1 MCILQLQGIVMPR
14 ATHHPKGETFN
25 FRIDPALKAAFTQAT
40 EAEDKPAAQVL
51 REFMRAYVERQRRKA
66 FEAEAR
72 RQSLTIAQQ
81 ARNPQSDEAR
91 SLKELESLLDADDFA
106 DEWKA

>member
-1 MCILQLQGIVMPR
+1 MPR
-14 ATHHPKGETFN
+14 ATQHPKEETFN
-25 FRIDPALKAAFTQAT
+25 FRLDPALKTAFTQAA

-51 REFMRAYVERQRRKA
+51 REFMRAYVERRRQRLA

-72 RQSLTIAQQ
+72 RQSLVIA
-81 ARNPQSDEAR
+81 ARAQDPDSDEAR
-91 SLKELESLLDADDFA
+91 SIRELDALLDADDFR

>member
-1 MCILQLQGIVMPR
+1 MPR
-14 ATHHPKGETFN
+14 VSQHPKADSFN

-51 REFMRAYVERQRRKA
+51 RDFMRAYVERRNRRA

-72 RQSLTIAQQ
+72 RQSREAATR
-81 ARNPQSDEAR
+81 ARDPRSDEAQ
-91 SLKELESLLDADDFA
+91 SLRDMEALLDTDDFA

>member
-1 MCILQLQGIVMPR
+1 MPR
-14 ATHHPKGETFN
+14 ASQHPKAETFN

-40 EAEDKPAAQVL
+40 ESEDKPAAQVL
-51 REFMRAYVERQRRKA
+51 RDFIRAYVERRQRKA

-72 RQSLTIAQQ
+72 RQSREAA
-81 ARNPQSDEAR
+81 ARARDPNTDEAQ
-91 SLKELESLLDADDFA
+91 SLSEMEAMFDEDHFG

>member
-1 MCILQLQGIVMPR
+1 MPR
-14 ATHHPKGETFN
+14 ASQHPKVDSFN

-51 REFMRAYVERQRRKA
+51 RDFMRAYVERRTRKA

-72 RQSLTIAQQ
+72 RQSLAAAER
-81 ARNPQSDEAR
+81 ARDPQSDEAQ
-91 SLKELESLLDADDFA
+91 SLRDMAALLDADDFG

>member
-1 MCILQLQGIVMPR
+1 MPR
-14 ATHHPKGETFN
+14 ATQHPKAETFN
-25 FRIDPALKAAFTQAT
+25 FRVDPSLKTAFTQAT

-51 REFMRAYVERQRRKA
+51 REFMRAYVERRDRRL

-72 RQSLTIAQQ
+72 RQSRAV
-81 ARNPQSDEAR
+81 AERAGDRESDEAR
-91 SLKELESLLDADDFA
+91 SLRELGALFDEDHFA

>member
-1 MCILQLQGIVMPR
+1 MPR
-14 ATHHPKGETFN
+14 ASQHPKADTFN

-51 REFMRAYVERQRRKA
+51 RDFMRAYVERRSRKA

-72 RQSLTIAQQ
+72 RQSMAAA
-81 ARNPQSDEAR
+81 ARARDPDSDEAR
-91 SLKELESLLDADDFA
+91 SLREMETLLDEDHFA
-106 DEWKA
+106 GEWKP